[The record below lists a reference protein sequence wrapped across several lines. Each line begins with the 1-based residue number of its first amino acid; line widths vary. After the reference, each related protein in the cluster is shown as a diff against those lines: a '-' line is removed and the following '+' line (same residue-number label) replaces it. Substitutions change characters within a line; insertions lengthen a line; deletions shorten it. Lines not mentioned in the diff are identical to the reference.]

1 MNRKTLALAGTTATL
16 ALTTL
21 ATANMVQLDCFDGYL
36 AELNVCNWQF
46 DNENNDFDSYND
58 AQAYQACRNAASI
71 NHQNCIDG
79 HPNSL
84 FNQAFQDFRDNL
96 DTCLNLF
103 PGEDN
108 KEAREDCIS
117 GALLEY
123 QNAVQDIIDDQSNT
137 GCDPILVDL
146 ALVNP
151 ISALD
156 SAAIAAGNTNGKYN
170 TQVNTTLSFNIG
182 VNANTGQSYDAS
194 QIPCIK
200 NALAI
205 AIYYTKTGY
214 EVTAFD
220 ADTDTSDGTSFNLHL
235 IANDL
240 IHADE
245 VEIINIFYDQNAV
258 PVLAEAGTIT
268 LDDSP
273 LSGDWNRDNILD
285 TQDVIDFLDSYN
297 AQTNRADLNS
307 DQAVNVIDA
316 TEFANDYAN

>member
-1 MNRKTLALAGTTATL
+1 MNRKTLAIAGTTASL
-16 ALTTL
+16 ALATL
-21 ATANMVQLDCFDGYL
+21 ATANMIQLDCFDGYL

-96 DTCLNLF
+96 VTCLNLF

-123 QNAVQDIIDDQSNT
+123 QNAVQDIIDDQNNT
-137 GCDPILVDL
+137 GCDPILVNL

-170 TQVNTTLSFNIG
+170 TQVNTTLS
-182 VNANTGQSYDAS
+182 
-194 QIPCIK
+194 
-200 NALAI
+200 
-205 AIYYTKTGY
+205 TKTGY